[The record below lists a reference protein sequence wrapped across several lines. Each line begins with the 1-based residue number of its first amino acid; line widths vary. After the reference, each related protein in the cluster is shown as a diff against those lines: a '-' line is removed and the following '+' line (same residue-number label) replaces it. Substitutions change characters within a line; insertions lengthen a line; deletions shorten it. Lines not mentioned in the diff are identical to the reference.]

1 MRNIITALVEN
12 RAGVLARTAGLFAR
26 RGFNITSLAVG
37 ETDEPSV
44 SRMTIVVEG
53 DARDIEQVGKQ
64 LNKQIDVI
72 KIRNLS
78 QSEITR
84 RELALIKVTATPQ
97 TREQIAGIATIMK
110 CAVVDLSVPVFVE
123 G

>member
-1 MRNIITALVEN
+1 MK
-12 RAGVLARTAGLFAR
+12 
-26 RGFNITSLAVG
+26 S
-37 ETDEPSV
+37 
-44 SRMTIVVEG
+44 
-53 DARDIEQVGKQ
+53 
-64 LNKQIDVI
+64 QIDVI

-110 CAVVDLSVPVFVE
+110 CAVVDLSPAAMTIEIADRPERVKQLIGMLEPYGIAEIARTGVIAMQK
-123 G
+123 GNGSITA